1 MLLLNLK
8 IGLLRRRMLAA
19 AKDILAYGYSLR
31 SGSIAAVAEGLDY
44 G

>member
-1 MLLLNLK
+1 V
-8 IGLLRRRMLAA
+8 AA
-19 AKDILAYGYSLR
+19 QYIFADGYSLR